1 MEIERALKE
10 LLGEDVEVIEPED
23 EAVPPPDPIDDLP
36 HLEPLDIDL
45 DEELP
50 LEWSPMPVG
59 RKPEP
64 LKSASRLSSFPTVAH

>member
-10 LLGEDVEVIEPED
+10 LLGEDVEVIDSDEP
-23 EAVPPPDPIDDLP
+23 VPAPDPIDDIP

-50 LEWSPMPVG
+50 LEWSPMPSSQ
-59 RKPEP
+59 KQEP
-64 LKSASRLSSFPTVAH
+64 LKSASRLSSFPRVAH